1 MARNYKR
8 LEIYNL
14 SYDLTLR
21 IYKTIEKFPEYE
33 IKNMSL
39 QLRRAMVS
47 IPLNIAESTSRKSPK
62 EFLNFLTYAYGS
74 AKEVE
79 VLLNLSKD
87 LGYMSQ
93 EEFSGLSADLNYLTA
108 KLYLFMRDAEQ
119 RIPQKRFQFF
129 QKLDRNKLVSEVV
142 KSEINCNTS

>member
-1 MARNYKR
+1 MVARNYKD
-8 LEIYNL
+8 LKIYHL
-14 SYDLTLR
+14 SYDLTLY
-21 IYKTIEKFPEYE
+21 IYKAIEKFPEYE

-39 QLRRAMVS
+39 QLRRAIVS

-62 EFLNFLTYAYGS
+62 EFLNFLTYSYGS

-87 LGYMSQ
+87 LGYINQ
-93 EEFSGLSADLNYLTA
+93 EEFSTLSTDLNNLIG

-129 QKLDRNKLVSEVV
+129 QQLDRDKLVNEVV
-142 KSEINCNTS
+142 KSEI

>member
-1 MARNYKR
+1 MARNYKD
-8 LEIYNL
+8 LKIFHL
-14 SYDLTLR
+14 SYDLTLN
-21 IYKTIEKFPEYE
+21 IYKAIEKFPEYE

-39 QLRRAMVS
+39 QLRRAIVS

-62 EFLNFLTYAYGS
+62 EFLNFLTYSYGS

-87 LGYMSQ
+87 LGYINQ
-93 EEFSGLSADLNYLTA
+93 EEFSTLSTDLNNLIG
-108 KLYLFMRDAEQ
+108 KLYLFIRDAEQ

-129 QKLDRNKLVSEVV
+129 QQLDRDKLVNEVV
-142 KSEINCNTS
+142 KFEI

>member
-1 MARNYKR
+1 MVARNYKN
-8 LEIYNL
+8 LEIYHL

-21 IYKTIEKFPEYE
+21 IYKAIEKFPEYE
-33 IKNMSL
+33 IKNISQ

-62 EFLNFLTYAYGS
+62 EFFNFLTYSYGS

-87 LGYMSQ
+87 LGYLSQ
-93 EEFSGLSADLNYLTA
+93 EEFSGLSVDLNNLIG

-119 RIPQKRFQFF
+119 RIPQNKFQFF
-129 QKLDRNKLVSEVV
+129 REFDKDKLNSEVV
-142 KSEINCNTS
+142 ATS

>member
-1 MARNYKR
+1 MVARNYKD
-8 LEIYNL
+8 LKIYNL
-14 SYDLTLR
+14 SYDLTLK
-21 IYKTIEKFPEYE
+21 IYKAIEKFPEYE
-33 IKNMSL
+33 IKNMSH
-39 QLRRAMVS
+39 QLRRAIVS

-62 EFLNFLTYAYGS
+62 EFFNFLTYSYGS

-87 LGYMSQ
+87 LGYLRP
-93 EEFSGLSADLNYLTA
+93 EEFSALSTDLNNLIG

-129 QKLDRNKLVSEVV
+129 QQLDRDKLVNEFAN
-142 KSEINCNTS
+142 SEI

>member
-1 MARNYKR
+1 MVARNYKN
-8 LEIYNL
+8 LQIYHL
-14 SYDLTLR
+14 SYDLTLK
-21 IYKTIEKFPEYE
+21 IYKVIEKFPEYE

-39 QLRRAMVS
+39 QLRRAIVS
-47 IPLNIAESTSRKSPK
+47 IQLNIAESTSRKSPK
-62 EFLNFLTYAYGS
+62 EFLNFLTYSYGS

-87 LGYMSQ
+87 LGYIDQ
-93 EEFSGLSADLNYLTA
+93 EEFSTLSVDLNNLIG

-129 QKLDRNKLVSEVV
+129 QQLDRDKLVNEVA
-142 KSEINCNTS
+142 KSEI

>member
-1 MARNYKR
+1 MVARNYKN
-8 LEIYNL
+8 LQIYHL
-14 SYDLTLR
+14 SYDLTLK
-21 IYKTIEKFPEYE
+21 IYKVIEKFPEYE

-39 QLRRAMVS
+39 QLRRAIVS

-62 EFLNFLTYAYGS
+62 EFLNFLTYSYGS

-87 LGYMSQ
+87 LGYIDQ
-93 EEFSGLSADLNYLTA
+93 EEFSTLSVDLNNLIG

-129 QKLDRNKLVSEVV
+129 QQLDRDKLVNEVA
-142 KSEINCNTS
+142 KSEI